1 MAIGALYIHVPFC
14 HAKCVYC
21 DFDSRACADGRTF
34 DLYVERML
42 DRLESFRSSGALALC
57 STAYIGGGTPTVLG
71 RRLCEIVARVRDIAP
86 GLVELTCEANPESL
100 SYDLAAGLAAAG
112 ATRISLGVQSFQDNE
127 LRALGRLHDARRAR
141 GAIGEAL
148 RAGLD
153 VSADLMCAIPL
164 QTDESWNDTL
174 LQAFDSGI
182 GHVSVYPL
190 TIEEGTP
197 LAASVEHGVWD
208 EPDEDVQAVRMERAR
223 ACAERAGMH
232 PYEVAS
238 YALPGK
244 ECLHNIAYWTGV
256 EYLGLGR
263 SAASMLARST
273 YEELRELLGQP
284 ACSPRA
290 ARLRFVQTAD
300 DPKASARACAY
311 DVEEL
316 DAREAAAED
325 LMLGMRMTRGVDA
338 DLLTVCR
345 ERIGARAL
353 DRAIEVAVVR
363 GLARWSEEPTR
374 DGALRLV
381 PTHDGWLLG
390 NELYGL
396 LWELAHDGA

>member
-21 DFDSRACADGRTF
+21 DFDSRACADGREF
-34 DLYVERML
+34 DRYVERML
-42 DRLESFRSSGALALC
+42 DRLASLRSSGVLASC
-57 STAYIGGGTPTVLG
+57 ATAYIGGGTPTVLG
-71 RRLCEIVARVRDIAP
+71 RRLCEIVGRVRDIAP
-86 GLVELTCEANPESL
+86 GLLELTCEANPESF

-112 ATRISLGVQSFQDNE
+112 ATRISLGVQSFQDDE

-141 GAIGEAL
+141 EAIGEAL

-153 VSADLMCAIPL
+153 VSADLMCGIPL
-164 QTDESWNDTL
+164 QTDASWDDTL
-174 LQAFDSGI
+174 SQAFDSGI

-197 LAASVEHGVWD
+197 LSVLLERGVWD
-208 EPDEDVQAVRMERAR
+208 EPDEDVQAGRMERAR
-223 ACAERAGMH
+223 VYAERAGMH

-238 YALPGK
+238 YARPGK

-263 SAASMLARST
+263 SAASMLTRST
-273 YEELRELLGQP
+273 YEELREVLGLP
-284 ACSPRA
+284 ACSSRA
-290 ARLRFVQTAD
+290 ARLRFVRVAD
-300 DPKASARACAY
+300 ELADSVRPRAY

-316 DAREAAAED
+316 DAREAASED

-338 DLLTVCR
+338 DLLAMCR
-345 ERIGARAL
+345 ERIGAGPL
-353 DRAIEVAVVR
+353 DRAIDEALGR
-363 GLARWSEEPTR
+363 GLARWSEDATR
-374 DGALRLV
+374 DGVPRLV

-396 LWELAHDGA
+396 FWELAHDGA